1 MNALLGLYSSAQGK
15 LMVQT
20 SADADSGVGGEF
32 ILRHLEIDRRRTF
45 ADAGGGVVMRSVA
58 RAEIAAILA
67 AALAFRRAERHAA
80 EMGTDPQ
87 CDQPLWL
94 AGLGAVG
101 QRLRIAQR
109 AEVDGVGGLDLLRGQ
124 LTDEDWLLAPDRLDR
139 LAGLDRRDVDVDL
152 GERQHVGRR
161 IHLID

>member
-45 ADAGGGVVMRSVA
+45 ADAGGGVVMRPVA
-58 RAEIAAILA
+58 GAEIAAILA

-80 EMGTDPQ
+80 EMGAHAER
-87 CDQPLWL
+87 DQPLRL
-94 AGLGAVG
+94 AGLGPIG
-101 QRLRIAQR
+101 QRLGIAKR
-109 AEVDGVGGLDLLRGQ
+109 AEVDGIGGLDFLRGQ
-124 LTDEDWLLAPDRLDR
+124 LTDEDRL
-139 LAGLDRRDVDVDL
+139 
-152 GERQHVGRR
+152 
-161 IHLID
+161 